1 LCFQAQLVLLHLGK
15 KLGLY
20 VHSKLPGDQAIV
32 YDNTQYGSAG
42 KKDDGKLVIWPGT
55 AHLSNKPFGRRAP
68 WGGDALRPRRQF
80 VGRVGYAVRWLL
92 WNPEVHDRFPKGFKD
107 AVQTMLLCATRRD
120 ECYLTHCGD
129 EIIFYIMNK
138 CGWDWFGTAMR
149 DGPSDEEKN
158 KAEEEEA
165 ARRGRLGRGGRLSSA
180 HTPHLIISF
189 GRTTHS
195 STAHTLSHTHTHTHT
210 RSLSLSLYLS
220 LTIRSLSLCVYIS
233 LSETHTHT
241 RCLSLD
247 PAIRE
252 QHMKEMH
259 LARMFGVAPAH
270 AANLMQHMDPAL
282 LQMIHHQ
289 VMDGDED
296 MANGWGGGD
305 DGGDDD
311 DDGSYEDEDDEFVG
325 AEYSED
331 AEDDDDDE
339 DDESDDESDDDEEG
353 AGDGGEEGGGGGGG
367 GEEDMEEAGDDDDDE
382 DEEATTMDDVY

>member
-1 LCFQAQLVLLHLGK
+1 MCFQAQLVLLHLGK

-129 EIIFYIMNK
+129 EIIFYIMSK

-165 ARRGRLGRGGRLSSA
+165 ARRGRLGRGGASFFRA
-180 HTPHLIISF
+180 HASPHHIIW
-189 GRTTHS
+189 THDAQFD
-195 STAHTLSHTHTHTHT
+195 STHALTHTHTHTHT
-210 RSLSLSLYLS
+210 LSLSLFISLS
-220 LTIRSLSLCVYIS
+220 HDTLPLSLCIHIS
-233 LSETHTHT
+233 L
-241 RCLSLD
+241 
-247 PAIRE
+247 
-252 QHMKEMH
+252 
-259 LARMFGVAPAH
+259 
-270 AANLMQHMDPAL
+270 
-282 LQMIHHQ
+282 
-289 VMDGDED
+289 
-296 MANGWGGGD
+296 
-305 DGGDDD
+305 
-311 DDGSYEDEDDEFVG
+311 
-325 AEYSED
+325 
-331 AEDDDDDE
+331 
-339 DDESDDESDDDEEG
+339 
-353 AGDGGEEGGGGGGG
+353 
-367 GEEDMEEAGDDDDDE
+367 
-382 DEEATTMDDVY
+382 